1 MKVISGIYK
10 GRKITGYDIEGTR
23 PTIDRVKESLF
34 AMIQEDIP
42 KSMVLDLFA
51 GSGSLGIES
60 LSRQAKH
67 VYFVDHNKKA
77 ISTIKNNIKTIG
89 INNCTI
95 IYDDYKKA
103 LKTLKDQ
110 NIKFDLIFLDPPY
123 ETEYIKKSLEFI
135 EKYDLLAK
143 DGLIICESNS
153 KNKIIISSSWKEIKE
168 KKYGDKWV
176 VILQQ
181 I

>member
-51 GSGSLGIES
+51 GSGNLGIES

-95 IYDDYKKA
+95 IYDDYQKA